1 MYTVQGISERISH
14 ILNETGVKVAMK
26 PLKTIDNIF
35 TSPKDPIAEHKKS
48 RLVCKIPCADCDF
61 A

>member
-35 TSPKDPIAEHKKS
+35 T